1 MDPPLTEA
9 QRCYLKAFDAFLSAK
24 TDRQRA
30 IARAA
35 MSKRLN
41 FVLAEANVPLP
52 DDTRWTDG
60 LSRRYHRRNGAKDPV
75 KAEQQRLRYHAR
87 KRAA

>member
-9 QRCYLKAFDAFLSAK
+9 QLFYLKAFDCFLRAR
-24 TDRQRA
+24 TDEQRA
-30 IARAA
+30 VARAA
-35 MSKRLN
+35 MSVRLN

-52 DDTRWTDG
+52 DDTRWTDSLG
-60 LSRRYHRRNGAKDPV
+60 RRYRCNVAPKDPV
-75 KAEQQRLRYHAR
+75 RAERQRLRYHAR